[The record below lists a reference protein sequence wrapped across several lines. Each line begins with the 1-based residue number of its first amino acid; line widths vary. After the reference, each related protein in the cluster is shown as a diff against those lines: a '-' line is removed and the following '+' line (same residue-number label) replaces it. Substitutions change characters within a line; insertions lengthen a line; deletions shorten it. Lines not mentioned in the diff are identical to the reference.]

1 MALYDAKIERFSK
14 RAEQLEKNIKRET
27 EERKRL
33 LSEITKLRYLQL
45 CDKLNCDGEELV
57 TVLAKEHDQIQKM
70 KDRGMTDK
78 DIDDLG
84 RSDNYGEHEDQ
95 MRFYSEEDDDENE
108 NA

>member
-1 MALYDAKIERFSK
+1 MAIYLEKIEENNRK
-14 RAEQLEKNIKRET
+14 IAQLEKNIKRET

-78 DIDDLG
+78 DIDNLG
-84 RSDNYGEHEDQ
+84 RSDNNGEYVDQ
-95 MRFYSEEDDDENE
+95 IKFYSEEDDDENE